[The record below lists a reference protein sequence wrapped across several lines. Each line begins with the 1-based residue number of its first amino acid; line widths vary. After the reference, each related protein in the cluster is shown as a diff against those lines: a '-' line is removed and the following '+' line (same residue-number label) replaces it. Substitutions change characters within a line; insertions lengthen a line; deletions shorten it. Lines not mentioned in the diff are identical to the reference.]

1 MKPCCAQFG
10 ALNLPP
16 LGKAESLSQLNGG
29 QMRLLLAALLALSG
43 PISQAFAQDFSLTI
57 KDHKFDPAEMQV
69 PAGKE
74 FTLTV
79 TNSDATAEEFES
91 DDVDVEKVI
100 AGGQSATI
108 TLGPLDAGRYEF
120 YGEYHEDTAKG
131 ALVAK

>member
-1 MKPCCAQFG
+1 
-10 ALNLPP
+10 
-16 LGKAESLSQLNGG
+16 
-29 QMRLLLAALLALSG
+29 MRLLLAALLALSG
-43 PISQAFAQDFSLTI
+43 LISQALAEDFSLTI

-74 FTLTV
+74 FTLKV

-100 AGGQSATI
+100 AAGQSATI
-108 TLGPLDAGRYEF
+108 TLGPLDPGRYEF

-131 ALVAK
+131 TLVAK

>member
-131 ALVAK
+131 ALVAQ

>member
-1 MKPCCAQFG
+1 
-10 ALNLPP
+10 
-16 LGKAESLSQLNGG
+16 
-29 QMRLLLAALLALSG
+29 MRLLLAALLALSG
-43 PISQAFAQDFSLTI
+43 PISQALAQDFSLTI
-57 KDHKFDPAEMQV
+57 KDHKFDPAELQV

-74 FTLTV
+74 FTLKV
-79 TNSDATAEEFES
+79 MNSDVTAEEFES

>member
-16 LGKAESLSQLNGG
+16 LGKAESLSQSNGG

-43 PISQAFAQDFSLTI
+43 PISQALAQDFSLTI
-57 KDHKFDPAEMQV
+57 KDHKFDPAELQV

-74 FTLTV
+74 FTLKV
-79 TNSDATAEEFES
+79 VNSDVTAEEFES

>member
-74 FTLTV
+74 VTLTV

-131 ALVAK
+131 ALVAQ

>member
-1 MKPCCAQFG
+1 
-10 ALNLPP
+10 
-16 LGKAESLSQLNGG
+16 
-29 QMRLLLAALLALSG
+29 MRLLLAALLALSG
-43 PISQAFAQDFSLTI
+43 PISQALAQDFSLTI
-57 KDHKFDPAEMQV
+57 KDHKFDPPELQV

-74 FTLTV
+74 FTLKV
-79 TNSDATAEEFES
+79 VNSDVTAEEFES

-108 TLGPLDAGRYEF
+108 TLGPLEAGRYEF

>member
-69 PAGKE
+69 PAVKE

>member
-16 LGKAESLSQLNGG
+16 LGKAESLSQFNGG